1 MTVAHRPRE
10 AADFDEAG
18 VDVPLVARMTETS
31 LAMVER
37 FFRNCHNQSYQ
48 RAHAHLDR

>member
-18 VDVPLVARMTETS
+18 VDVPLVARMAESSVT
-31 LAMVER
+31 MVER
-37 FFRNCHNQSYQ
+37 FFGNCHNQS
-48 RAHAHLDR
+48 